1 MGCCTSTNAYR
12 PKALV
17 LNADYENYKSA
28 GVCFKNET
36 HMLAGVQTIKKEKM
50 ISGFGG
56 KRERSD
62 ESYYHTAFREMI
74 EELFE
79 CKGPN
84 DIILLC
90 FHFEPKEVLY
100 FEENLYVLLVFD
112 FKQLKSMLEMFN
124 KKGLKPNAYS
134 KFPLT
139 IDQLMFERI
148 KMNSEIT
155 NICLVP
161 LETNKYDKWFVD
173 DLNYF
178 KPKVQIDQTLQIVSS
193 ASCASSSVINS
204 SVSSNTINPSS

>member
-1 MGCCTSTNAYR
+1 MGCCTSTNAYS

-17 LNADYENYKSA
+17 LNADYENYRSA

-36 HMLAGVQTIKKEKM
+36 HMLAGVQTIQKEKM

-62 ESYYHTAFREMI
+62 ETYYHTAFREMI

-79 CKGPN
+79 CKASN
-84 DIILLC
+84 NIIDLC
-90 FHFEPKEVLY
+90 FQFEPKDVLY
-100 FEENLYVLLVFD
+100 FEENRYLLLVFD
-112 FKQLKSMLEMFN
+112 FKQLISMLVLIS
-124 KKGLKPNAYS
+124 KKGLKTYAYK
-134 KFPLT
+134 KFPTT
-139 IDQLMFERI
+139 IDQLLFERV

-161 LETNKYDKWFVD
+161 LETSKYDKWFVD

-178 KPKVQIDQTLQIVSS
+178 KPKADQNIQIDSS
-193 ASCASSSVINS
+193 TSCASSSVINS

>member
-1 MGCCTSTNAYR
+1 MGCCTSTYT
-12 PKALV
+12 PKALQ

-36 HMLAGVQTIKKEKM
+36 HMLAGVQAIKKEKI

-56 KRERSD
+56 KREISD

-79 CKGPN
+79 CKAPSN
-84 DIILLC
+84 LIESC
-90 FHFEPKEVLY
+90 FYFEPKEVLY
-100 FEENLYVLLVFD
+100 FEENHYVLFVFD
-112 FKQLKSMLEMFN
+112 FKQLISMLRLIS

-139 IDQLMFERI
+139 IDELMFERV

-193 ASCASSSVINS
+193 TSCASSSVTNS